1 MIKPII
7 TIKERESYGVARLY
21 PTNKLGKD
29 FAQLLNKKTLNVDE
43 LKFLHTLG
51 VEVTMDK
58 EWTSVSLPFAS

>member
-1 MIKPII
+1 MNKPII
-7 TIKERESYGVARLY
+7 TLKKRESYGMTRLY

-43 LKFLHTLG
+43 LKFLHTVG

-58 EWTSVSLPFAS
+58 EREIWLEN

>member
-58 EWTSVSLPFAS
+58 EREIWLEN